1 MKKNLFLS
9 VIVMLLCSMQVSAYT
24 FYFYPNDWAT
34 TYDKYAVQS
43 WADNYDDAVFG
54 GFMTPVAGHEGW
66 FSTSVPDANSNLYV
80 CAYNADATNP
90 ATDYVTWSWQ
100 LADGGTYT
108 YYYNNIGYMEDFDCK
123 LTDGR
128 ILSGNIL
135 YTVND
140 EDHTA
145 EVAYDQ
151 SPVNPTGEIIIPAT
165 FTWKTTTYTVTSIAS
180 TAYWYGGG
188 ITAVSLPNT
197 LTHIGD
203 AAFIGTGLTSV
214 TIPSSVTSIEDGA
227 FALCGNLSSVTL
239 EEGLTALGTQMF
251 QGDNSLTEITI
262 PNSITNL
269 PAGVLSSCQNLV
281 SVTLGTGVDTIEHN
295 AFSGSDSL
303 ARLVIYAPA
312 PPRVDL
318 YFTPELDS
326 ACSLMVPSAVRAAY
340 AAHPYW
346 SNFDIKSIYVVTFK
360 GKDGQTIAAVPVE
373 QGHDAVAP
381 QAPEVDCFTFTGWDA
396 TFTNIT
402 SDLTVN
408 AVYTQNVYTVTFLN
422 EGVLFDQQNVNC
434 GANATAPTTD
444 PTKEGYHFTGWDA
457 DFTDVHANLTVNAQ
471 FVINTYT
478 VTFKDS
484 EGNTI
489 GQPQEVVWNTAA
501 EAPVAPEVTCQHFT
515 GWDKAFDHVTSDL
528 IVNAQYAPNSYT
540 VVFKDMDGTV
550 LDTQNDIDCG
560 SAAIA
565 PTAPHH
571 TGYTFVGWD
580 NDFSN
585 VTSDMV
591 VTAQFTPGEAAELN
605 VQFIHE
611 SDVLSER
618 MTTFMIP
625 AAPVIEGFTFI
636 GWRPVA
642 QIIDDVI
649 QIEAVYEENSPT
661 AAPEVYT
668 NPANPA
674 QKLIRDGKVYI
685 LKDGR
690 EYTITGQKVK

>member
-1 MKKNLFLS
+1 MKKIYFLS

-24 FYFYPNDWAT
+24 FYFYPNDWAA

-43 WADNYDDAVFG
+43 WSDNYDDAVFG

-66 FSTSVPDANSNLYV
+66 FSTSVPDGNSNLYV

-108 YYYNNIGYMEDFDCK
+108 YFYNNIGYMEDFDCK

-145 EVAYDQ
+145 EVYSDQ

-188 ITAVSLPNT
+188 MTAVSLPNT

-203 AAFIGTGLTSV
+203 AAFIATGLTSV

-381 QAPEVDCFTFTGWDA
+381 QAPEVDCFTFTGWD
-396 TFTNIT
+396 
-402 SDLTVN
+402 
-408 AVYTQNVYTVTFLN
+408 
-422 EGVLFDQQNVNC
+422 
-434 GANATAPTTD
+434 
-444 PTKEGYHFTGWDA
+444 
-457 DFTDVHANLTVNAQ
+457 
-471 FVINTYT
+471 
-478 VTFKDS
+478 
-484 EGNTI
+484 
-489 GQPQEVVWNTAA
+489 
-501 EAPVAPEVTCQHFT
+501 
-515 GWDKAFDHVTSDL
+515 KAFDHVTSDL

-550 LDTQNDIDCG
+550 LDTQNGVECG